1 MQILIIEAV
10 LLIFL
15 ICVAV
20 AVILSRDLLAAVVV
34 YCAFSFV
41 AVLVYLMMGSPDVA
55 FTEAVIG
62 TISTIFFV
70 AALKKID
77 RWCK

>member
-1 MQILIIEAV
+1 MQILIIEAG

>member
-1 MQILIIEAV
+1 MQILIIEAI

-15 ICVAV
+15 IVVSIAV
-20 AVILSRDLLAAVVV
+20 LLSKDLLSTVVM
-34 YCAFSFV
+34 YCAFSFL
-41 AVLVYLMMGSPDVA
+41 AVLIYLMMGSPDVA

-70 AALKKID
+70 AALKKVD